1 MPTCFSAQMR
11 LARDGEEVV
20 IYIVFPRGVSLSP
33 FRQDLP
39 ERREAPSVVVS
50 ACHIGDSYG
59 WTCIREARSRG
70 SSPPVSRWAS
80 CAKAISIYRKP
91 ISIENS
97 IDIELVYEIPCFT
110 RTERIEI
117 KAPVPLDQTCSM
129 RRCMPTSLRAHRHS

>member
-50 ACHIGDSYG
+50 ACHIGDSCG
-59 WTCIREARSRG
+59 WACIREAQNRG
-70 SSPPVSRWAS
+70 SSSRSLDGPRAPKQS
-80 CAKAISIYRKP
+80 L
-91 ISIENS
+91 SIEN
-97 IDIELVYEIPCFT
+97 LY
-110 RTERIEI
+110 
-117 KAPVPLDQTCSM
+117 L
-129 RRCMPTSLRAHRHS
+129 